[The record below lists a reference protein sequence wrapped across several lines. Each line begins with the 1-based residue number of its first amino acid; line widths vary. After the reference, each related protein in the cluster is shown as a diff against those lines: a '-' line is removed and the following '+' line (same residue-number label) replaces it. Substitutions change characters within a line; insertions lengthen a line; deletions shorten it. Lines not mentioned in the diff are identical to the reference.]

1 MVIDVAKLATHDS
14 RDLLDSE
21 IFDSTFLFHMLFS
34 MNLHR
39 DLGMGA
45 KAVAETA
52 VEAGTQTADETEEGY
67 KIRKKRSEAYCKGC
81 D

>member
-1 MVIDVAKLATHDS
+1 MLLKLATHDS
-14 RDLLDSE
+14 SNLLDSE
-21 IFDSTFLFHMLFS
+21 LFDSTFLFPILFS

-52 VEAGTQTADETEEGY
+52 VEAGTQEADEAEEGY
-67 KIRKKRSEAYCKGC
+67 KSRKKRSEG
-81 D
+81 